1 MNTQLTTRPLILQ
14 ALRDPGLLAQ
24 LTPGQWNDLLPQ
36 GRQSH
41 LLARL
46 AYLARSQGLLDKLHP
61 SPRGHLRAALVVA
74 ARQRRAVHWELTRI
88 QKALATNETPV
99 LLLKGAAYLVADL
112 PAGQG
117 RLFSDIDILVPRAQL
132 DNTESVLKAYGWTGD
147 PHLDAYDQR
156 YYRQWMH
163 ELPPLR
169 HPVRGSV
176 IDVHHN
182 ILPDT
187 ARAHPDAARL
197 LADAVPV
204 AQYPGVYVLSPEDM
218 ILHSATHLFWDGE
231 FDHGLRDLVDLDA
244 LLRHFASKT
253 GFWDSLREHA
263 MHHGLTRPL
272 YYALTYTRRL
282 FDTPVPDELY
292 AALNDKPPAPVACMM
307 HWSLGRALRPMHP
320 SAKLLGD
327 GFARWVLYVRGHFL
341 RMPAHLLIPHLVRKG
356 WKKRLARDEQ
366 T

>member
-1 MNTQLTTRPLILQ
+1 MNTPQTTLPLIIQ
-14 ALRDPGLLAQ
+14 ALRDPGLLTQ
-24 LTPGQWNDLLPQ
+24 LTPGQWNELLPQ

-46 AYLARSQGLLDKLHP
+46 AYLARSQGLLDELHP
-61 SPRGHLRAALVVA
+61 SMRSHLRAALVVA

-88 QKALATNETPV
+88 QKALAANKTPV

-112 PAGQG
+112 PAGHG

-132 DNTESVLKAYGWTGD
+132 AQTESALKAYGWTGD

-163 ELPPLR
+163 ELPPLH

-187 ARAHPDAARL
+187 ARAHPDAAQL
-197 LADAVPV
+197 LADAVPI
-204 AQYPGVYVLSPEDM
+204 AEYPGVYVLAPEDM

-244 LLRHFASKT
+244 LLRHFAIDA
-253 GFWDSLREHA
+253 GFWNKLQEHA

-272 YYALTYTRRL
+272 YYALTYTRQL
-282 FDTPVPDELY
+282 LGTAVPADLC
-292 AALNDKPPAPVACMM
+292 ATSDNPPAPIATMM
-307 HWSLGRALRPMHP
+307 DWSLGRALRPMHP
-320 SAKLLGD
+320 SAQLPGD
-327 GFARWVLYVRGHFL
+327 GFARWLLYVRGHFL
-341 RMPAHLLIPHLVRKG
+341 RMPAHLLIPHLVRKSL
-356 WKKRLARDEQ
+356 KKRFRQDEQ

>member
-1 MNTQLTTRPLILQ
+1 MNTDPATFPLITR
-14 ALRDPGLLAQ
+14 ALREPGLLRQ
-24 LTPGQWNDLLPQ
+24 LTPMQWNILLPQ

-46 AYLARSQGLLDKLHP
+46 AYLAQSQDLLDQLHP
-61 SPRGHLRAALVVA
+61 SPRGHLYAALAVA
-74 ARQRRAVHWELTRI
+74 ARQKRAVHWELTRI
-88 QKALATNETPV
+88 RKALATSNTPV

-112 PAGQG
+112 PPGRG

-132 DNTESVLKAYGWTGD
+132 ASTESALKAYGWTGD

-163 ELPPLR
+163 ELPPLH

-187 ARAHPDAARL
+187 ARARPDASRL
-197 LADAVPV
+197 LVDAVPV
-204 AQYPGVYVLSPEDM
+204 AEYPGVYVLSPADM

-244 LLRHFASKT
+244 LLRHFAT
-253 GFWDSLREHA
+253 GASFWENLQKRA
-263 MHHGLTRPL
+263 VQHGLTRPL
-272 YYALTYTRRL
+272 YYALTYTRGL
-282 FDTPVPDELY
+282 FDTPVPAELCETPG
-292 AALNDKPPAPVACMM
+292 NKPPAPTAAAMD
-307 HWSLGRALRPMHP
+307 WALSRALRPMHP
-320 SAKLLGD
+320 SAQLFGD
-327 GFARWVLYVRGHFL
+327 GLARWVLYVRGHFL
-341 RMPAHLLIPHLVRKG
+341 RMPLHLLVPHLVRKALR
-356 WKKRLARDEQ
+356 KRITRDG
-366 T
+366 

>member
-1 MNTQLTTRPLILQ
+1 MNTRLTTRPLIIQ
-14 ALRDPGLLAQ
+14 ALRDPGLLTQ

-46 AYLARSQGLLDKLHP
+46 AHLIRSQGRLDALHP
-61 SPRGHLRAALVVA
+61 SMRNHLRAALVVA
-74 ARQRRAVHWELTRI
+74 ARQRRAVHWELTRL

-112 PAGQG
+112 PAGHG

-132 DNTESVLKAYGWTGD
+132 AQTESALKAYGWTGD

-197 LADAVPV
+197 LVDAVPV
-204 AQYPGVYVLSPEDM
+204 AEYPGVYVLAPEDM

-244 LLRHFASKT
+244 LLRHFAQDA
-253 GFWDSLREHA
+253 GFWNRLQEHA
-263 MHHGLTRPL
+263 VHHGLTRPL
-272 YYALTYTRRL
+272 YYTLRYVRFL
-282 FDTPVPDELY
+282 LDTPVPDKLY
-292 AALNDKPPAPVACMM
+292 AALNDKPSTPVFAAMD
-307 HWSLGRALRPMHP
+307 WSLHRALRPMHP
-320 SAKLLGD
+320 SAQLPGD
-327 GFARWVLYVRGHFL
+327 GFARWLLYVRGHFL
-341 RMPAHLLIPHLVRKG
+341 RMPLHLLVPHLVRKALR
-356 WKKRLARDEQ
+356 KRPIKDR
-366 T
+366 